1 MCQFCVGR
9 NAVGWTPTHC
19 AAFFGHDRIIE
30 LLISAKAEFG
40 QENTPLHL
48 AARKGH
54 LKAVKVLLK
63 NNADPGAV
71 TSDGENPLD
80 LAIENGHK

>member
-1 MCQFCVGR
+1 M
-9 NAVGWTPTHC
+9 
-19 AAFFGHDRIIE
+19 
-30 LLISAKAEFG
+30 LISAKAEFDQG
-40 QENTPLHL
+40 DCNNVTPLHL

-63 NNADPGAV
+63 NNADAGAV
-71 TSDGENPLD
+71 TSYGKNPLD